1 MRPPWIWY
9 LKLLTRM
16 HVDTREMT
24 VKFIER
30 YLQYDDCALV
40 SGALW
45 DIADSLMAQEIALVD

>member
-1 MRPPWIWY
+1 
-9 LKLLTRM
+9 M

-40 SGALW
+40 SDALW
-45 DIADSLMAQEIALVD
+45 DIADSLMAQEIALVDWESSMCFLHS